1 MADEKAQIR
10 IGVRS
15 LVEQVLRSGDLEAG
29 FAGPGRALEGIRA
42 HQRVQRMRPAEYRS
56 EVPVSLSLEKD
67 RFVLTVSGRI
77 DGVLVTADRT
87 VVEEIKAT
95 ARPLGDSVPS
105 PLHWGQAR
113 AYAHLYA
120 RDAAAAAVTVR
131 LTYVH
136 LDTGEI
142 RGFEEDHD
150 PQGLERFFDDLVDR
164 YLAWAGTLAD
174 WRLLRHATVAGLDF
188 PFPRY
193 RPGQREM
200 AVAVYRAAAGGER
213 LLVQAATGIG
223 KTMAAVFPAV
233 KALAGTGI
241 ERVFYLTA
249 RTTGRLAAEKAFAV
263 LRAQGLR
270 LKVLTL
276 TAKDRI
282 CFAPDAACH
291 PDECPFARG
300 YYDRLEGAV
309 TALFEEDAWTR
320 SAIETAARAHGV
332 CPFDFSLEM
341 ALWADAVIGDVNYA
355 FDPRVYLRRFFAD
368 EGGRYVFLVDE
379 AHNLVD
385 RAREMFSA
393 EIRKQAFLGIRRA
406 MGKALPGLYR
416 LAGRINAELVR
427 ARKTAGAE
435 GGWRWTPEAPEALA
449 PLLRRFL
456 FAAEAWLVK
465 NQPAGFRPALL
476 DLYFAVSGFI
486 RVFDRY
492 DEDTATCY
500 EAQGKDLRVKL
511 FCMDPSRQMAEALA
525 RCHSAVFFSATLTP
539 FGYYA
544 ALFGCGPAFGSLYL
558 ASPFPPQN
566 LALRIVPGISTLY
579 RDRERTAHAVSEIL
593 ATLVT
598 RQKGNYLLFFP
609 SYAYLTLVLERFS
622 RICSGVETLVQAPAM
637 DEAQKEDFL
646 ARFTPDNPRSLAGFV
661 VMGGIF
667 GEGIDL
673 AGDRLSGAAV
683 VGVGLPGITPEQEL
697 IRSYFDHRSGEGF
710 DYAYRYPGFTRVLQA
725 AGRVIRGSRDRG
737 VVVLVD
743 RRFATAD
750 YTRLFPPTWQ
760 PKAVNG
766 PDGLKRSLLE
776 FWQGDATA
784 RSPDG

>member
-1 MADEKAQIR
+1 MAGDKVEIR

-15 LVEQVLRSGDLEAG
+15 LVEQVLRSGDLESG

-42 HQRVQRMRPAEYRS
+42 HQRVQRMRPADYRS

-67 RFVLTVSGRI
+67 RFVLMVSGRV
-77 DGVLVTADRT
+77 DGVLATAERT

-95 ARPLGDSVPS
+95 ARPLDDLVPS

-113 AYAHLYA
+113 AYAHLHLL
-120 RDAAAAAVTVR
+120 DVAAAAVTVR
-131 LTYVH
+131 LTYVQ
-136 LDTGEI
+136 LDTGAI
-142 RGFEEDHD
+142 REFEEEHD
-150 PQGLERFFDDLVDR
+150 RQGLERFFDDLIDR

-174 WRLLRHATVAGLDF
+174 WRTLRHASAAGMDF

-200 AVAVYRAAAGGER
+200 AVAVYRAAAGGDR

-233 KALAGTGI
+233 KALAGAGV

-249 RTTGRLAAEKAFAV
+249 RTTGRLAAEKAFDV
-263 LRAQGLR
+263 LRGQGLR

-309 TALFEEDAWTR
+309 TEMFQEDAWTR
-320 SAIETAARAHGV
+320 SALETTARDHGV

-368 EGGRYVFLVDE
+368 EGGRYLFLVDE

-385 RAREMFSA
+385 RSRDMFSA
-393 EIRKQAFLGIRRA
+393 EIRKQAFLDLRRA
-406 MGKALPGLYR
+406 MGKTLPGLHR
-416 LAGRINAELVR
+416 LMGRINAELVK
-427 ARKTAGAE
+427 ARKAADDE
-435 GGWRWTPEAPEALA
+435 GGWCWTPKAPEALA

-465 NQPAGFRPALL
+465 NQRTGFRQALL
-476 DLYFAVSGFI
+476 DLYFAVSGFV

-492 DEDTATCY
+492 DEDYAACY
-500 EAQGKDLRVKL
+500 EIQGKDLRVKL
-511 FCMDPSRQMAEALA
+511 FCMDPSRQMAEALE
-525 RCHSAVFFSATLTP
+525 RCHAAVFFSATLTP
-539 FGYYA
+539 FDYYA
-544 ALFGCGPAFGSLYL
+544 ALFGCGSSFGSLCL
-558 ASPFPPQN
+558 PSPFPPQN
-566 LALRIVPGISTLY
+566 LALRIVTGISTLY
-579 RDRERTAHAVSEIL
+579 RDRARTARAVSEIL
-593 ATLVT
+593 ASLVT
-598 RQKGNYLLFFP
+598 QQKGNYLLFFP
-609 SYAYLTLVLERFS
+609 SYAYLTLVLEHFS
-622 RICSGVETLVQAPAM
+622 QICSGVEALVQAPAM
-637 DEAQKEDFL
+637 NEAQKEAFL
-646 ARFTPDNPRSLAGFV
+646 ARFSRDNSRPLAGFV

-697 IRSYFDHRSGEGF
+697 IRSHFDHRSGQGF

-725 AGRVIRGSRDRG
+725 AGRVIRGGRDRG

-743 RRFATAD
+743 RRFAATD
-750 YTRLFPPTWQ
+750 YARLFPPYWQ
-760 PKAVNG
+760 PKAVSS
-766 PDGLKRSLLE
+766 PSGLKRSLLE
-776 FWQGDATA
+776 FWQGKAE
-784 RSPDG
+784 